1 MKLRN
6 RIISTAA
13 LMLLSV
19 LPVRWAAGQSLA
31 SKDRAAGTTVPA
43 RGISGVVI
51 EKVVKN
57 SDGERAGLKE
67 EDILLRW
74 SRGESKGEIESPFDV
89 SLIQIEQASRGA
101 VTLEGESGS
110 EKTVWILGAG
120 DWGLRTRPNLPL
132 HLLTLYRE
140 GQTLAEAGK
149 LTQAAERWQS
159 AAGQLNRTQP
169 TWLHPWLLSHTAEM
183 FTKARQWKESDDAYQ
198 EAMQQAAATGP
209 EVKAQLLRAWAMAF
223 QQRSDWTNAERC
235 YQQTMA
241 EIEKSGAE
249 TMFLAETLN
258 RMGFSL
264 RKHRDLA
271 KAEDYYGRALAIEHK
286 LAPGSLAVAKS
297 LNGLGN
303 IADDRGDLDKAQ
315 EQDHQA
321 LSIEERLAPENLDAA
336 DSLSDL

>member
-120 DWGLRTRPNLPL
+120 DWCLRPRPNLPL

-140 GQTLAEAGK
+140 GQTLADSVN
-149 LTQAAERWQS
+149 LT
-159 AAGQLNRTQP
+159 
-169 TWLHPWLLSHTAEM
+169 H
-183 FTKARQWKESDDAYQ
+183 
-198 EAMQQAAATGP
+198 
-209 EVKAQLLRAWAMAF
+209 
-223 QQRSDWTNAERC
+223 
-235 YQQTMA
+235 
-241 EIEKSGAE
+241 
-249 TMFLAETLN
+249 
-258 RMGFSL
+258 
-264 RKHRDLA
+264 
-271 KAEDYYGRALAIEHK
+271 
-286 LAPGSLAVAKS
+286 
-297 LNGLGN
+297 
-303 IADDRGDLDKAQ
+303 
-315 EQDHQA
+315 
-321 LSIEERLAPENLDAA
+321 
-336 DSLSDL
+336 